1 MKVLEGSLKGSWK
14 RVRRSEMVP
23 ELFAV
28 PVAPVAPLRVAVLVL
43 FVAIALRGE
52 KGWESQ
58 TEEIDAVQRPFDAL
72 SQENAINC

>member
-72 SQENAINC
+72 SQENASNC

>member
-1 MKVLEGSLKGSWK
+1 
-14 RVRRSEMVP
+14 MVP